1 MHLYQM
7 SMFVFCFLKKNN
19 LIFIVFFASR
29 VTGAKPV
36 TGLFDGDL
44 GSDVAGYVSETLWRA
59 TFDLGAI
66 YFVESFRLFGD
77 RDNDKRVL
85 FFYCMWN

>member
-1 MHLYQM
+1 M
-7 SMFVFCFLKKNN
+7 
-19 LIFIVFFASR
+19 
-29 VTGAKPV
+29 TGAKPV

-44 GSDVAGYVSETLWRA
+44 GSDVAGYVSETLWQA

-77 RDNDKRVL
+77 RDNDKRVH
-85 FFYCMWN
+85 FFIYIVCGIEIKCCLIKFH